1 MGNQLKRL
9 REHSDRLVQ
18 RMDAD
23 TTADGHLVMD
33 AAAALEVR
41 EFDVF
46 MLAYRRRFERDP
58 LPDRIEDIFARY
70 MFAQEAPTY
79 VRQFAREALEKAQS
93 GALDPT
99 AFGVPPKPDA
109 GPDRRGPLMIWGV
122 LGLTLSFCWLLII
135 TPDDAGRDGRL
146 FCDRGA
152 GSSFVGTVARSISD
166 RPDPLGCRR

>member
-1 MGNQLKRL
+1 METIDILIVDDHTLFRTGIRKMLEAEPGMRVVG
-9 REHSDRLVQ
+9 E
-18 RMDAD
+18 
-23 TTADGHLVMD
+23 
-33 AAAALEVR
+33 AA
-41 EFDVF
+41 
-46 MLAYRRRFERDP
+46 
-58 LPDRIEDIFARY
+58 
-70 MFAQEAPTY
+70 TG
-79 VRQFAREALEKAQS
+79 REALEQAQS